1 MSIYA
6 SAAAG
11 KTNPIQT
18 QFKPNQSQFKPI
30 QSQFKANSNPIKPN
44 FKPALQSDFNQII
57 NTCPEQCRRDQQSII
72 NDFPI
77 LAFWQDFLGK
87 YLIDLPVFFL
97 DRFADTVYHRLT
109 FTDDEQDCG
118 FKRILSTV
126 LSFGRRYA

>member
-1 MSIYA
+1 VFFRNFFHFFALLRTFFLTHFTY
-6 SAAAG
+6 
-11 KTNPIQT
+11 TP
-18 QFKPNQSQFKPI
+18 QS
-30 QSQFKANSNPIKPN
+30 
-44 FKPALQSDFNQII
+44 KPASQSVLNQII
-57 NTCPEQCRRDQQSII
+57 NNQQSII